1 MKTNCINCG
10 APIDIDADKCP
21 YCKTSYF
28 DMTAIDFNSR
38 EPIALKIRNCN
49 MIITQLVRPV
59 CGNVEYG
66 CDTVDMIGP
75 YGTVGYSATLNRYA
89 EINIQ
94 FEALRRPSKGSLM
107 EVIVYDD

>member
-1 MKTNCINCG
+1 MKRNCINCG
-10 APIDIDADKCP
+10 APIDIDVDRCP

-38 EPIALKIRNCN
+38 EPVALKIRNGN

-66 CDTVDMIGP
+66 CDMIGP
-75 YGTVGYSATLNRYA
+75 YGTTCYSATLNRYA
-89 EINIQ
+89 ETNIQ
-94 FEALRRPSKGSLM
+94 FEALRRPGKGSLM
-107 EVIVYDD
+107 EVIVCE

>member
-1 MKTNCINCG
+1 MKRNCINCG
-10 APIDIDADKCP
+10 APIDIDTDRCP

-38 EPIALKIRNCN
+38 EPVALKIRNGN

-59 CGNVEYG
+59 CGNVECG
-66 CDTVDMIGP
+66 CDTVD
-75 YGTVGYSATLNRYA
+75 A

-94 FEALRRPSKGSLM
+94 FEALRHPSRGSLM
-107 EVIVYDD
+107 EVIVCE